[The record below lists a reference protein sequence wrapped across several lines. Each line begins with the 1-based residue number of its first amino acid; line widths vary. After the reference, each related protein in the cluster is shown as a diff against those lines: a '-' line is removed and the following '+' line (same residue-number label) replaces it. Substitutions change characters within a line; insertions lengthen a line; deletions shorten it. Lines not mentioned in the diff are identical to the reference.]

1 MKKNKWIMMIVATLS
16 VFACVLGIGQNE
28 CMVEQKAVAEGSRDS
43 LEEIARTYL
52 GVYECKSLYFGGED
66 KKDIFEY
73 FRLELK
79 PKGELLLRYKLK
91 NSRENQIP
99 LTYEYDFA
107 EKTVW
112 VRGQWGVFK
121 VDKKF
126 PLKKGVLSV
135 TMNIFG
141 KVAVVE
147 FSR

>member
-1 MKKNKWIMMIVATLS
+1 MKNKWIVAVIALLS
-16 VFACVLGIGQNE
+16 LFVCGFAIGKNE
-28 CMVEQKAVAEGSRDS
+28 SLKARNAVAEGRRDS

-52 GVYECKSLYFGGED
+52 GVYECKSLCFGGEN

-135 TMNIFG
+135 TMSIFG